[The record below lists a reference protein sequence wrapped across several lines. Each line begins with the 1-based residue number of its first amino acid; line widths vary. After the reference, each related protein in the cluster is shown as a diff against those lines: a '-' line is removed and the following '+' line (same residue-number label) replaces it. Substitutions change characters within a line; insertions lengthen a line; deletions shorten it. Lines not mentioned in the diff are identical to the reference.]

1 MVQKMEVDEEQLSD
15 QSTDKSNNES
25 FSHVSD
31 ESSTNGDVVQPKI
44 KDLQASRVEKKQ
56 TKVFTQCWQGIR
68 KF

>member
-15 QSTDKSNNES
+15 QSTDKSDNES

-31 ESSTNGDVVQPKI
+31 ESSTQDKVKE
-44 KDLQASRVEKKQ
+44 KDSQASRVEKKQ